1 MYEFDLLRLSNR
13 CSIFARPFDGSRGLI
28 KYAVMDAKLLVLNVQ
43 EKGFLCAGDRLW
55 NNSGGGGGST
65 SSTVISLQPN
75 VVNFSLV

>member
-1 MYEFDLLRLSNR
+1 
-13 CSIFARPFDGSRGLI
+13 
-28 KYAVMDAKLLVLNVQ
+28 MDAKLLVLNVQ

-55 NNSGGGGGST
+55 NNGGGGGGST